1 MSADGKGWAGIPVFV
16 HIRRMV
22 SPRFLHSTVCEKGR
36 GGSVTGERMQV
47 VGLGA
52 RLSASNVVKCQTS
65 ELDQRMDRR
74 QICNK
79 TRIVHFGTQA
89 GRCSLDKSLNLA
101 VCLKIF
107 RHQVGGN

>member
-1 MSADGKGWAGIPVFV
+1 MLMPVFV
-16 HIRRMV
+16 HIHRMV
-22 SPRFLHSTVCEKGR
+22 SPRPLHSTVCEKGR
-36 GGSVTGERMQV
+36 GGSVAGERVQV

-52 RLSASNVVKCQTS
+52 SLSASNVVKCQRS

-79 TRIVHFGTQA
+79 IRIVHFGTWA

-107 RHQVGGN
+107 CHQVGRN